1 MCEDEGFCVLER
13 DVRAIFLVR
22 EEHGYRPDLLEV
34 QMKTIFFS
42 LLACLLISSA
52 SFTQVTISGD
62 TSYISGA
69 TFAGVGFLGE
79 MDSTISND
87 TTAAGLRK
95 SPTRVYAL
103 YEGQV
108 YYQLTPIYYNDPTGT
123 LTIVGVP
130 DPNNPSAHAKPII
143 LIQPSAG
150 AVPSNKV
157 YGSIKIVNVHWQV
170 MELNGNIQSNLF
182 YCGTRNQHPQALIL
196 DNDLFEFSNIDIF
209 DCTNET
215 GAIGGWP
222 YGAKFFITNCY
233 FRNLFE
239 PGQWWGSGV
248 FQCKHPIDT
257 LWVENNTI
265 TGGGLTFLQQNE
277 LTDFAYFNHN
287 TIINNKKYWLLSP
300 YHRVFLVTN
309 NIFINQNWV
318 GEDSN
323 ETNSGQDPYRFF
335 TSTIILDSV
344 SAVYG
349 VVVQPKFENS
359 PGDSTQYS
367 QALKLQNLEVY
378 ISNNINYYDP
388 LLASGYYNN
397 SAYILADTGT
407 PPKPY
412 GSIPSYLGWFY
423 PSPQRVE
430 NIPGEWE
437 NAHTQTLLAEYG
449 PPNGGM
455 VEERT
460 ITPSASPISYGMTPA
475 VVTMMAEWNQNQYG
489 DPRYPT
495 RPPITN
501 SAYIY
506 GDYNPATLP
515 GIAGGVKTDGI
526 TQSSVLAPGDQV
538 GISKF
543 TDLTENFSQSSVVST
558 IDDFPVGSLIWDD
571 TLNAAYAAA
580 HANELS
586 AVMFRYGSLGGPR
599 VFVQPKA
606 TGVAS
611 SFELSQNFPN
621 PFNPSTVISY
631 QLPVNSLVTLNV
643 YDVLGRLVRS
653 LVNDR
658 QTAGAH
664 SVTFNASSLSSGV
677 YFYRL
682 TAGKYA
688 STMKLMLIK

>member
-1 MCEDEGFCVLER
+1 
-13 DVRAIFLVR
+13 
-22 EEHGYRPDLLEV
+22 
-34 QMKTIFFS
+34 MKTKILYS
-42 LLACLLISSA
+42 MLMCLVISSI
-52 SFTQVTISGD
+52 SFAQVKISGD
-62 TSYISGA
+62 TSYISGSD
-69 TFAGVGFLGE
+69 FAGSGFIGV
-79 MDSTISND
+79 MDSTIDND
-87 TTAAGLRK
+87 TTASGARK
-95 SPTRVYAL
+95 NPIAVYAL

-108 YYQLTPIYYNDPTGT
+108 YYQTTPIYYNNPTGT

-130 DPNNPSAHAKPII
+130 DPKNPSAKTKPII
-143 LIQPSAG
+143 IIVPSAG
-150 AVPSNKV
+150 AVPSNMV

-170 MELNGNIQSNLF
+170 MEWTGNIQSELF
-182 YCGTRNQHPQALIL
+182 YCGTRSQHAQELIL
-196 DNDLFEFSNIDIF
+196 DNDLFEFCNTDIF

-222 YGAKFFITNCY
+222 YGAKFFITNSY
-233 FRNLFE
+233 FRNMFE
-239 PGQWWGSGV
+239 PSQWWGSGV

-323 ETNSGQDPYRFF
+323 VTNNGQDPNKFF
-335 TSTIILDSV
+335 TSTIIIDSV
-344 SAVYG
+344 SAAVG

-359 PGDSTQYS
+359 PGDSTHYS
-367 QALKLQNLEVY
+367 SMLDLKNLEVY
-378 ISNNINYYDP
+378 VSNNINYYDS
-388 LLASGYYNN
+388 LLIKGYYQN

-437 NAHTQTLLAEYG
+437 NAHTQMLLAEYG
-449 PPNGGM
+449 PPYGGM

-489 DPRYPT
+489 DPRFPT
-495 RPPITN
+495 RPPITS

-526 TQSSVLAPGDQV
+526 TQSTVLAAGDQV

-586 AVMFRYGSLGGPR
+586 TIMFRYGSLGGPR
-599 VFVQPKA
+599 VFVQPKV

-621 PFNPSTVISY
+621 PFNPSTQIDFSLPQQSTV
-631 QLPVNSLVTLNV
+631 QLKVYNTLGQV
-643 YDVLGRLVRS
+643 VAT
-653 LVNDR
+653 LVNGNLS
-658 QTAGAH
+658 AGSH
-664 SVTFNASSLSSGV
+664 SVAFDARNFASGL
-677 YFYRL
+677 YIYRL
-682 TAGKYA
+682 TAGSFTSEK
-688 STMKLMLIK
+688 KMLLLK